1 MNGGSDLTLLNHS
14 RKMILIAAAVS
25 ALLAACASPAVTGMK
40 VHMQNQEYDEIISL
54 ADSVIA
60 GGDSLNAE
68 IWFWRGKAFTEKVEW
83 SEATESFMRANELDP
98 NGTLA
103 INEYWFVFFNSAA
116 NTMSDGDLEN
126 AVEMLEKG
134 MQVAPER
141 PEFELMLGD
150 VELNKNNDLTAALE
164 YFQNASLKAEAL
176 IAEYQEIINGTDD
189 PYALDYYSKNLE
201 QARSL
206 CIQALF
212 NSGSVLTMIAMDATE
227 EEMSEYLEQVKDA
240 YNKALDIDPTNV
252 DVLDALAGACMLE
265 GDYESAL
272 GIFDE
277 AFANIELGLAEGW
290 LEEEEADQIKANML
304 VSRGYAYIEMEE
316 FQKAITELD
325 NARNIIGNDFIILS
339 TLAHANFVMENY
351 DEALSILDSIML
363 IEGLT
368 PDELANA
375 YYTRYACYNRKE
387 LDSEAVEA
395 METALEYQPDN
406 ANYWRYL
413 ASTYSRLGR
422 RNDAINAMEMA
433 SDLDTENN

>member
-1 MNGGSDLTLLNHS
+1 MTLLNHS

-252 DVLDALAGACMLE
+252 DVLDALAGAFMLE

-272 GIFDE
+272 GLFDE

>member
-1 MNGGSDLTLLNHS
+1 MSLLNHS
-14 RKMILIAAAVS
+14 RKMILVVVAIC
-25 ALLAACASPAVTGMK
+25 ALLAACASPVITGMK
-40 VHMQNQEYDEIISL
+40 VHMQNQEYDDIIHL

-60 GGDSLNAE
+60 RGDSLNAE

-83 SEATESFMRANELDP
+83 SDAAESFMRANELDP
-98 NGTLA
+98 DGTLA

-116 NTMSDGDLEN
+116 NTMNDGDMEY

-134 MQVAPER
+134 MLVAPER

-150 VELNKNNDLTAALE
+150 VELNKNNDITAALE
-164 YFQNASLKAEAL
+164 YFQSASLKAEAL
-176 IAEYQEIINGTDD
+176 IAEFQEIINGTDD
-189 PYALDYYSKNLE
+189 PYALEFYSQNLE

-212 NSGSVLTMIAMDATE
+212 NSGSVLTMIAIDATA
-227 EEMSEYLEQVKDA
+227 EEMCEYLDQAKDA
-240 YNKALDIDPTNV
+240 YRKALDIDPTNV
-252 DVLDALAGACMLE
+252 DMLDALAGACMLE

-272 GIFDE
+272 VIFDD

-290 LEEEEADQIKANML
+290 LEEEEADQIKVNMF

-351 DEALSILDSIML
+351 DEALSILDSVTL

-375 YYTRYACYNRKE
+375 YYIRYACYNRKE
-387 LDSEAVEA
+387 LDSEAAEA
-395 METALEYQPDN
+395 METAIEYQPDN

-433 SDLDTENN
+433 NNLDTENN

>member
-1 MNGGSDLTLLNHS
+1 MTLLNHS